1 MLRVTAIP
9 QTCEDGGWVTICND
23 GTNNENLPNIICQEA
38 GYRGSIKRLNIVFFN
53 HFLYCLGGY
62 ELSPNRTMFGAS
74 GPGTFYVNNVTCN
87 GSVDNCDYQNTF
99 SAECLSGNYDYVV
112 QCYNHESKILCCCN
126 IV

>member
-1 MLRVTAIP
+1 MLHLINLTVCKDGDHRFYNERSYYTYDGLLRVTAIP

-74 GPGTFYVNNVTCN
+74 GPGTFYINNVH
-87 GSVDNCDYQNTF
+87 
-99 SAECLSGNYDYVV
+99 L
-112 QCYNHESKILCCCN
+112 
-126 IV
+126 